1 MSVDAP
7 ESHSLAGRLKSLVLA
22 FLLLLELACGHNFV
36 ASTNISIAQGGVSV
50 KESFAGIVLFVP
62 KYLS

>member
-7 ESHSLAGRLKSLVLA
+7 ESHSLAGRLKSLSLA
-22 FLLLLELACGHNFV
+22 LLLLLELACGHNLV
-36 ASTNISIAQGGVSV
+36 ASTSISIAQGGISL
-50 KESFAGIVLFVP
+50 KKLFSGIVLFFR